1 MTFQLTN
8 STQENA
14 SREQAVQEL
23 ADAFQAMQE
32 EEFPQL
38 AQRDPTTTPPLIPP
52 LPSRIPSNPTRSAD
66 FYQRLPVIRCNQPI
80 DAPVD
85 PFAEEAANAQDDDDD
100 DDDAEE
106 IPAECTEEVLIKEE
120 TINTLV
126 NPDTVLN
133 PPLPYYTTERLQSF
147 WDNIDYLSTLC
158 GQING
163 LNEIA
168 RRTDNTENVAS
179 YVEEMVDTM
188 ALMVDTIQK
197 DIVIK
202 HGLTITD
209 YLDELPRGEKF
220 PRPALLN
227 RNEFACLRKLAKEQK
242 GGVPDGLK
250 KKIRWASS
258 AAKQL
263 YLDEQLAEYV
273 PLSVE
278 FAHEGPFEVKELPE
292 EGERENP
299 FIIN

>member
-8 STQENA
+8 SSQENA

-38 AQRDPTTTPPLIPP
+38 AQRDPTTTPPLTPPLPLRTYHVIPP
-52 LPSRIPSNPTRSAD
+52 LKSNIPIYGPHEGPYAAELA
-66 FYQRLPVIRCNQPI
+66 RL
-80 DAPVD
+80 
-85 PFAEEAANAQDDDDD
+85 AEEAANAQDDDDD
-100 DDDAEE
+100 AEE
-106 IPAECTEEVLIKEE
+106 IPTECTEEVLIKEE
-120 TINTLV
+120 TLNTLV
-126 NPDTVLN
+126 SSDPILN
-133 PPLPYYTTERLQSF
+133 PPRPYYTTDRLQSF

-168 RRTDNTENVAS
+168 RRTANTVNVAS

-220 PRPALLN
+220 PRPALYN

-250 KKIRWASS
+250 KKIRWASD
-258 AAKQL
+258 AAKEL
-263 YLDEQLAEYV
+263 YNDEQLADYV